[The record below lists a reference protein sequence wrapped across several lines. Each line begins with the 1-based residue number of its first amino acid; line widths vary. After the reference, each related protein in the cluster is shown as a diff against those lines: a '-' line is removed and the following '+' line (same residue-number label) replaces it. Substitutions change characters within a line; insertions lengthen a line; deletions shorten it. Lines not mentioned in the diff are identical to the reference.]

1 MVLFWVLLGFD
12 RNLDVFLI
20 YRSIIC
26 ILFFQLKDF
35 LRRAS
40 VAQINIYGRVKFV
53 RARAHEIR
61 KRALVLI
68 HPIICLS
75 ICILAFNLIGLFS
88 FSISVEHSDFFWG
101 RLGVLWIFPTFWW
114 LLGQDLN
121 FWMLP
126 LQRRNFLGNAW
137 FFVLLVPPVFFF
149 KPCWTFDF
157 LLWFFWWFSAEF
169 AASVFHQTVNQTDS
183 WAVSNDS
190 LQNFTAAGAL
200 V

>member
-1 MVLFWVLLGFD
+1 MIANLELRIYLRCKVHISRIFAVEDWLIILLNLAIILDWDPHMVLFWVLLGFD

-75 ICILAFNLIGLFS
+75 ICILAFNLIG
-88 FSISVEHSDFFWG
+88 
-101 RLGVLWIFPTFWW
+101 
-114 LLGQDLN
+114 
-121 FWMLP
+121 
-126 LQRRNFLGNAW
+126 
-137 FFVLLVPPVFFF
+137 
-149 KPCWTFDF
+149 
-157 LLWFFWWFSAEF
+157 
-169 AASVFHQTVNQTDS
+169 
-183 WAVSNDS
+183 
-190 LQNFTAAGAL
+190 
-200 V
+200 